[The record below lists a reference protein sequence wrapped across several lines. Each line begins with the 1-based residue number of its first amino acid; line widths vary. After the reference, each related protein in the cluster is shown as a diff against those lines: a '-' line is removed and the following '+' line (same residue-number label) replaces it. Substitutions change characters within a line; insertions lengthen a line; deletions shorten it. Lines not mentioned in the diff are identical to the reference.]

1 RTPEVLFVEDR
12 SIERGTK
19 VLSLLNQLQQ
29 QRTLSSID
37 EVAEEMVE

>member
-1 RTPEVLFVEDR
+1 
-12 SIERGTK
+12 

>member
-1 RTPEVLFVEDR
+1 
-12 SIERGTK
+12 

-37 EVAEEMVE
+37 EVPEEMVE